1 MWALGGA
8 SDAKRSTKSSFR
20 HIFYLI
26 TMKKSIILAALVAAA
41 VPASA
46 QIAFRSEKYINF
58 IPADLTYDNSPKIYT
73 NDDDHNVEIFDASFN
88 LIKNFHLNLPLK
100 KEHVIK
106 ESCSNAEVLKIS
118 NCEINKYSEI
128 DYMYATSIDDMI
140 GKLKMAN
147 GLDFHKITM
156 NDIPGAYSGKMF
168 CSLDENG
175 IIQLHTYDIYWNSTF
190 EFKNEGALTW
200 NLVSEESDEY
210 NANLVYF
217 EYYNL
222 DNSTNYDDEEFQFTQ
237 NFFNSD
243 SKWEYVTEK
252 VGAEQLIESRFYVN
266 RFNANG
272 TMIIDRTSRYET
284 TELGYSIINED
295 GTEVGFIAKPEG
307 CKYFDIND
315 LVVIGNKKYL
325 TADGYSSDTEGNEVY
340 YDYLI
345 DLENLSDVA
354 LVVERKDS
362 MRVVSQGDVVEI
374 ILPNNAAN
382 GEVGIVGM
390 NGQILGRQKVSEGQ
404 TRAQFNSANLAKGVY
419 NATFTHKDGKRESQ
433 KFIVK

>member
-1 MWALGGA
+1 MPQMQREALRA
-8 SDAKRSTKSSFR
+8 VSAIF
-20 HIFYLI
+20 FYLI
-26 TMKKSIILAALVAAA
+26 TMKKFIILAALVAAA

-58 IPADLTYDNSPKIYT
+58 IPADLASDNSPKIYT
-73 NDDDHNVEIFDASFN
+73 NDDDHKVEIFDASFN
-88 LIKNFHLNLPLK
+88 LIKSFNLNLPLK
-100 KEHVIK
+100 KERVIK

-140 GKLKMAN
+140 GKLKLAN
-147 GLDFHKITM
+147 GMDFHKITM
-156 NDIPGAYSGKMF
+156 NDIPGAYNGNMF

-175 IIQLHTYDIYWNSTF
+175 IIQLHTYYIYWNSTF
-190 EFKNEGALTW
+190 EFKNEGALIW
-200 NLVSEESDEY
+200 DLVSEESDEY
-210 NANLVYF
+210 CANLMTF
-217 EYYNL
+217 EYYNYN
-222 DNSTNYDDEEFQFTQ
+222 NSSNSEELEMRFSQ
-237 NFFNSD
+237 NFFNND

-252 VGAEQLIESRFYVN
+252 VGAEQLIESSFYVG

-272 TMIIDRTSRYET
+272 TMIIDRRSRYET
-284 TELGYSIINED
+284 SKLGYSIINED
-295 GTEVGFIAKPEG
+295 GTEVGFIAKPDDCEDFG
-307 CKYFDIND
+307 LDRM
-315 LVVIGNKKYL
+315 VVFGNKKYL
-325 TADGYSSDTEGNEVY
+325 TACGSSEETSEEY
-340 YDYLI
+340 YHYDYLI

-354 LVVERKDS
+354 LVVERKDN

>member
-26 TMKKSIILAALVAAA
+26 TMKKSIILAALAAAA
-41 VPASA
+41 VSASA
-46 QIAFRSEKYINF
+46 QIAFQSEKYIKF
-58 IPADLTYDNSPKIYT
+58 IPADLTSDNSPKIYT
-73 NDDDHNVEIFDASFN
+73 IDDDHNVEIFDASFN
-88 LIKNFHLNLPLK
+88 LIKSFNLNLPLK
-100 KEHVIK
+100 KERVIK

-140 GKLKMAN
+140 GKLKLAN
-147 GLDFHKITM
+147 GMDFHKITM
-156 NDIPGAYSGKMF
+156 NDIPGAYNGNMF

-175 IIQLHTYDIYWNSTF
+175 IIQLHTYYINWNSTF

-210 NANLVYF
+210 NAEVKQF
-217 EYYNL
+217 EYYNFN
-222 DNSTNYDDEEFQFTQ
+222 NSSNIEEQEMSFTQ
-237 NFFNSD
+237 NFFNND
-243 SKWEYVTEK
+243 SKWEYVTKK
-252 VGAEQLIESRFYVN
+252 VGAEQLIESSFYVN

-272 TMIIDRTSRYET
+272 TMIIDRRRRYET
-284 TELGYSIINED
+284 SELGYSIINED
-295 GTEVGFIAKPEG
+295 GTEVGFIAKPDG
-307 CKYFDIND
+307 CDDFYLDFM
-315 LVVIGNKKYL
+315 VVFGNKKYF
-325 TADGYSSDTEGNEVY
+325 TADGHSSDTEGNEVY
-340 YDYLI
+340 YYYLI

-354 LVVERKDS
+354 LVVERKDN

>member
-1 MWALGGA
+1 
-8 SDAKRSTKSSFR
+8 
-20 HIFYLI
+20 
-26 TMKKSIILAALVAAA
+26 MKKSIILVALIAAV

-46 QIAFRSEKYINF
+46 QIAFQSENYISF
-58 IPADLTYDNSPKIYT
+58 IPADLTSDNSPKIYT
-73 NDDDHNVEIFDASFN
+73 KDDDRKVEIFDASFN
-88 LIKNFHLNLPLK
+88 LIKSFNLNSPLE
-100 KEHVIK
+100 KERVIK

-118 NCEINKYSEI
+118 NCEVNKYSEI

-140 GKLKMAN
+140 GKLKLAN

-156 NDIPGAYSGKMF
+156 NDIPGAYNGNMF

-175 IIQLHTYDIYWNSTF
+175 IIQLHTYYICWNSTF

-200 NLVSEESDEY
+200 NPVSEYTNEL
-210 NANLVYF
+210 NAEFKSF
-217 EYYNL
+217 EYYNFN
-222 DNSTNYDDEEFQFTQ
+222 NSSNSEELEMGFTQ
-237 NFFNSD
+237 NFFNND

-252 VGAEQLIESRFYVN
+252 LSAEQLIGSSFYVD

-272 TMIIDRTSRYET
+272 TMIIVRESRYGT
-284 TELGYSIINED
+284 QNLGYSIINED
-295 GTEVGFIAKPEG
+295 GTEVGFIAKPDG
-307 CKYFDIND
+307 CEDFYLDRM
-315 LVVIGNKKYL
+315 VVLGNKKYL
-325 TADGYSSDTEGNEVY
+325 TASGFSDEDRYHY
-340 YDYLI
+340 YYLI

-354 LVVERKDS
+354 LVVEHKDN

-404 TRAQFNSANLAKGVY
+404 TRAQFNSSNLAKGVY

>member
-1 MWALGGA
+1 MQREALRA
-8 SDAKRSTKSSFR
+8 VSA
-20 HIFYLI
+20 IFFLI
-26 TMKKSIILAALVAAA
+26 TMKKSIILVALIAAV

-46 QIAFRSEKYINF
+46 QIVFQSGNYISF
-58 IPADLTYDNSPKIYT
+58 IPADLTSDNSPKIYT
-73 NDDDHNVEIFDASFN
+73 EDDDRKVEIFDASFN
-88 LIKNFHLNLPLK
+88 LIKSFNPNSPLK
-100 KEHVIK
+100 KERVIK

-118 NCEINKYSEI
+118 NCEVYKYSEI

-140 GKLKMAN
+140 GKLKLAN

-156 NDIPGAYSGKMF
+156 NDIPGAYNGNMF

-175 IIQLHTYDIYWNSTF
+175 IIQLHTYYINSNSTF

-200 NLVSEESDEY
+200 NLVAEDTDEYYAGLKSFNYYNFNNSSNSEELSMI
-210 NANLVYF
+210 
-217 EYYNL
+217 
-222 DNSTNYDDEEFQFTQ
+222 FTQ
-237 NFFNSD
+237 NFFNND

-252 VGAEQLIESRFYVN
+252 VGAEQLIESSFYVG

-272 TMIIDRTSRYET
+272 TMIIDRVSRYGT
-284 TELGYSIINED
+284 QKLGYSIINED
-295 GTEVGFIAKPEG
+295 GTEVGFIAKPDG
-307 CKYFDIND
+307 CEDFYLDEM
-315 LVVIGNKKYL
+315 VVFGNKKYL
-325 TADGYSSDTEGNEVY
+325 TASGSSDEMCD

-354 LVVERKDS
+354 LVVEHKDN

-433 KFIVK
+433 KFMVK

>member
-20 HIFYLI
+20 HIFLI
-26 TMKKSIILAALVAAA
+26 TMKKSIILVALIAAV

-46 QIAFRSEKYINF
+46 QIVFQSGNYISF
-58 IPADLTYDNSPKIYT
+58 IPADLTSDNSPKIYT
-73 NDDDHNVEIFDASFN
+73 EDDDRKVEIFDASFN
-88 LIKNFHLNLPLK
+88 LIKSFNPNSPLK
-100 KEHVIK
+100 KERVIK

-118 NCEINKYSEI
+118 NCEVYKYSEI

-140 GKLKMAN
+140 GKLKLAN

-156 NDIPGAYSGKMF
+156 NDIPGAYNGNMF

-175 IIQLHTYDIYWNSTF
+175 IIQLHTYYICWNSTF

-200 NLVSEESDEY
+200 NPVSEYTDEY
-210 NANLVYF
+210 YAECKSF
-217 EYYNL
+217 EYYNFN
-222 DNSTNYDDEEFQFTQ
+222 NSSNSEELEMIFTQ
-237 NFFNSD
+237 NFFNND

-252 VGAEQLIESRFYVN
+252 LSAEQLIGSSFYVD

-272 TMIIDRTSRYET
+272 TMIIVRESRYGT
-284 TELGYSIINED
+284 QNLGYSIINED
-295 GTEVGFIAKPEG
+295 GTEVGFIAKPDG
-307 CKYFDIND
+307 CEDFYLDRM
-315 LVVIGNKKYL
+315 VVLGNKKYL
-325 TADGYSSDTEGNEVY
+325 TASGFSDEDRYHY
-340 YDYLI
+340 YYLI

-354 LVVERKDS
+354 LVVELKDN

-382 GEVGIVGM
+382 GEGRIVGM
-390 NGQILGRQKVSEGQ
+390 NGQILGRQKVREGQ

>member
-1 MWALGGA
+1 
-8 SDAKRSTKSSFR
+8 
-20 HIFYLI
+20 
-26 TMKKSIILAALVAAA
+26 MKKSIILVALIAAV

-46 QIAFRSEKYINF
+46 QIAFQSGNYISF
-58 IPADLTYDNSPKIYT
+58 IPADLTSDNSPKIYT
-73 NDDDHNVEIFDASFN
+73 EDDDRKVEIFDASFN
-88 LIKNFHLNLPLK
+88 LIKSFNPNSPLK
-100 KEHVIK
+100 KERVIK

-118 NCEINKYSEI
+118 NCEVNKYSEI
-128 DYMYATSIDDMI
+128 DNMYATSIDDMI
-140 GKLKMAN
+140 GKLKLAN

-156 NDIPGAYSGKMF
+156 NDIPGAYNGNMF

-175 IIQLHTYDIYWNSTF
+175 IIQLHTYIIYWNSTF
-190 EFKNEGALTW
+190 EFKNEGALIW
-200 NLVSEESDEY
+200 DLVWEHTNEY
-210 NANLVYF
+210 YAEFEYF
-217 EYYNL
+217 EYYNFN
-222 DNSTNYDDEEFQFTQ
+222 NSSNSEELEMIFTQ
-237 NFFNSD
+237 NFFNND
-243 SKWEYVTEK
+243 SKWEYVTVK
-252 VGAEQLIESRFYVN
+252 VSAEQLIGSSFYVD

-272 TMIIDRTSRYET
+272 TMIIDRESRYGT
-284 TELGYSIINED
+284 QILGYSIINED
-295 GTEVGFIAKPEG
+295 GTEVGFIAKPDG
-307 CKYFDIND
+307 CEDFH
-315 LVVIGNKKYL
+315 LHRMVVFGNKKYL
-325 TADGYSSDTEGNEVY
+325 TASGFSRDEMCD

-354 LVVERKDS
+354 LVVERKGN